1 MYPVID
7 AETRNSFFCLC
18 RAFDGNPSPSRGTAV
33 LCLASLRDS
42 YVGVGQK
49 RSTIAQLVGLLS
61 DQEAMGHCVVVAATA
76 SDSAPLQV
84 KNRVWCLEAL
94 RG

>member
-1 MYPVID
+1 MSRCSSDEP
-7 AETRNSFFCLC
+7 ARPTCL
-18 RAFDGNPSPSRGTAV
+18 RSILTYLTLFVAV
-33 LCLASLRDS
+33 FS

-61 DQEAMGHCVVVAATA
+61 EQDAMGHCVVVAATA

-84 KNRVWCLEAL
+84 GL
-94 RG
+94 

>member
-1 MYPVID
+1 MRVRARVRLILTVCIPNID
-7 AETRNSFFCLC
+7 IVNLLFSLTSCGL
-18 RAFDGNPSPSRGTAV
+18 SRFVTAIV
-33 LCLASLRDS
+33 VYFRLFDS

-61 DQEAMGHCVVVAATA
+61 EQDAMGHCVVVAATA

-84 KNRVWCLEAL
+84 H
-94 RG
+94 

>member
-1 MYPVID
+1 MRAHGLVD
-7 AETRNSFFCLC
+7 KCDGCLDTR
-18 RAFDGNPSPSRGTAV
+18 R
-33 LCLASLRDS
+33 

-61 DQEAMGHCVVVAATA
+61 EQEAMGHCVVVAATA

-84 KNRVWCLEAL
+84 KAAIMPLFGRLFLAVFTIDSFAFRVLFEVS
-94 RG
+94 

>member
-1 MYPVID
+1 MCDTELPVIL
-7 AETRNSFFCLC
+7 S
-18 RAFDGNPSPSRGTAV
+18 SR
-33 LCLASLRDS
+33 

-61 DQEAMGHCVVVAATA
+61 EQDAMGHCVVVAATA

-84 KNRVWCLEAL
+84 LAQSARDLCREYLSSP
-94 RG
+94 